1 MNCIP
6 VILSGGS
13 GSRLWPLSR
22 QTHPKQFITLTGNGT
37 SLLQQTW
44 QRVEGL
50 PMVQPP
56 LVMANEH
63 HRFLVAEQFQQ
74 LGVTP
79 TQILLEPVGRNTA
92 PAIATAALYVTDI
105 LKTDALLLVLPADH
119 FIQDVAAFQRSL
131 QWAMVPARADWL
143 VTFGIT
149 PTCPHTGYGYL
160 CCGEPLP
167 YPHTH
172 RVSTFVEKP
181 DLATAEAYLQAGNY
195 RWNSGIFLFRAQ
207 TFLEE
212 LGQYQPEIVQQC
224 RLALHQGR
232 QDLDFTRLAQDPFA
246 QCAAISVDYA
256 VMEKT
261 AKAATVPLECGWSDV
276 GSWSS
281 LWEVTPKDELG
292 NSCRGDVLTYNS
304 KDCLVHSQHRLVT
317 LLGVE
322 NLIVV
327 ETADAVLIAQQEAA
341 QEVKRLVEDLQQ
353 RQRPEA
359 QSHRQVYRPWGTY
372 DSIDQGH
379 RFQVKRITVKPGASL
394 SLQQHH
400 HRAEHW
406 IVVSG
411 TAEVTCNGKTF
422 LLTENEST
430 YIPIGAVHRL
440 ANPGKIPLEMIEV
453 QSGAYLGEDDI
464 VRFEDQYGRL
474 PSP

>member
-1 MNCIP
+1 MDCIP

-22 QTHPKQFITLTGNGT
+22 QTHPKQFITLTSNGS

-44 QRVEGL
+44 QRLQGL
-50 PMVQPP
+50 ATVQPP
-56 LVMANEH
+56 LIIANEN

-79 TQILLEPVGRNTA
+79 TQIVLEPVGRNTA
-92 PAIATAALYVTDI
+92 PAIAIAALYITDI
-105 LKTDALLLVLPADH
+105 LETDALLLVLPADH
-119 FIQDVAAFQRSL
+119 LVQDVAAFQQSL
-131 QWAMVPARADWL
+131 EWAMAPALADWL

-149 PTCPHTGYGYL
+149 PTRPHTGYGYI

-167 YPHTH
+167 EPHAH
-172 RVSTFVEKP
+172 RVTKFVEKP
-181 DLATAEAYLQAGNY
+181 DGATAEAYVQAGNY
-195 RWNSGIFLFRAQ
+195 LWNSGIFLFRAQ

-212 LGQYQPEIVQQC
+212 LGQQQPQILQQC
-224 RLALHQGR
+224 RLALQHGR
-232 QDLDFTRLAQDPFA
+232 QDLDFTRLAQEPFS
-246 QCAAISVDYA
+246 QCPSISVDYA
-256 VMEKT
+256 VMERT
-261 AKAATVPLECGWSDV
+261 TKAATVPLECGWSDV

-292 NSCRGDVLTYNS
+292 NSCRGDVLTYGS
-304 KDCLVHSQHRLVT
+304 KNCFVHSQHRLVT

-327 ETADAVLIAQQEAA
+327 ETTDAVLIAQQEAS
-341 QEVKRLVEDLQQ
+341 QDVKHLVEELQ
-353 RQRPEA
+353 RLERPEVH
-359 QSHRQVYRPWGTY
+359 SHRLVYRPWGAY
-372 DSIDQGH
+372 DSIDHGH

-411 TAEVTCNGKTF
+411 TAEVTCDGKTF

-430 YIPIGAVHRL
+430 YIPIGAIHRL

-474 PSP
+474 P

>member
-1 MNCIP
+1 MDCIP

-22 QTHPKQFITLTGNGT
+22 QTHPKQFISLTGDGT

-44 QRVEGL
+44 QRLAGL
-50 PMVQPP
+50 PHVQPP

-79 TQILLEPVGRNTA
+79 LQIVLEPVGRNTA
-92 PAIATAALYVTDI
+92 PAIAVAALYVSEV
-105 LKTDALLLVLPADH
+105 LKRDALLLVLPADH
-119 FIQDVAAFQRSL
+119 YIQDVTAFQQSL
-131 QWAMVPARADWL
+131 QWAMAPATADWL

-149 PTCPHTGYGYL
+149 PTGPHTGYGYL
-160 CCGEPLP
+160 CWGDPLP

-172 RVSTFVEKP
+172 RVTKFVEKP
-181 DLATAEAYLQAGNY
+181 DVATAESYLEAGNY
-195 RWNSGIFLFRAQ
+195 RWNSGIFLFRAK

-212 LGQYQPEIVQQC
+212 LAQYQPEIIQQC
-224 RLALHQGR
+224 RLALTEGR
-232 QDLDFTRLAQDPFA
+232 QDLDFSRLAAEPFHR
-246 QCAAISVDYA
+246 CPSISVDYA
-256 VMEKT
+256 VMEHT
-261 AKAATVPLECGWSDV
+261 RKAVTVPLDCGWSDV

-281 LWEVTPKDELG
+281 LWEVTPKDESG
-292 NSCRGDVLTYNS
+292 NSCRGDVLSYNS
-304 KDCLVHSQHRLVT
+304 KNCLVQSQHRLVA

-341 QEVKRLVEDLQQ
+341 QEVKRVVEDLQQ

-359 QSHRQVYRPWGTY
+359 HSHRQVYRPWGAY

-464 VRFEDQYGRL
+464 VRFQDQYGRL
-474 PSP
+474 D

>member
-6 VILSGGS
+6 VILSGGV

-22 QTHPKQFITLTGNGT
+22 QAHPKQFMRLTSTGE

-44 QRVEGL
+44 QRLQGL
-50 PMVQPP
+50 PQLQPP
-56 LVMANEH
+56 VVVANEA
-63 HRFLVAEQFQQ
+63 HRFLVAEQFQE

-79 TQILLEPVGRNTA
+79 TRILLEPLGRNTA
-92 PAIATAALYVTDI
+92 PAITLAALYVTEV
-105 LKTDALLLVLPADH
+105 LATDAILLVLPADH
-119 FIQDVAAFQRSL
+119 LIQDVAAFQQGL
-131 QWAMVPARADWL
+131 QRALAPAAKDWL

-149 PTCPHTGYGYL
+149 PTSPHTGYGYIRR
-160 CCGEPLP
+160 GEALSDA
-167 YPHTH
+167 HTY
-172 RVSTFVEKP
+172 RVAEFVEKP
-181 DLATAEAYLQAGNY
+181 DLATAEAYLADGHY
-195 RWNSGIFLFRAQ
+195 LWNSGMFLFRAQ
-207 TFLEE
+207 SFLAE
-212 LGQYQPEIVQQC
+212 LAQQQPEILHDC
-224 RLALHQGR
+224 RLALREGR
-232 QDLDFTRLAQDPFA
+232 EDLDFIRLAKEPLSR
-246 QCAAISVDYA
+246 CPSLSVDYG

-261 AKAATVPLECGWSDV
+261 QKAAVVPLECGWSDV
-276 GSWSS
+276 GSWAS
-281 LWEVTPKDELG
+281 LWEVTPKDEFG
-292 NSCRGDVLTYNS
+292 NSCRGDVLTYSTKN
-304 KDCLVHSQHRLVT
+304 CFVHGQHRLVA

-327 ETADAVLIAQQEAA
+327 ETADAVLIAHQEAA
-341 QEVKRLVEDLQQ
+341 QQVKQVVEQLQAQQ
-353 RQRPEA
+353 RSEA
-359 QSHRQVYRPWGTY
+359 YNHRLVYRPWGRY
-372 DSIDQGH
+372 DSIDTGH

-430 YIPIGAVHRL
+430 YIPVGAVHRL

-464 VRFEDQYGRL
+464 VRFEDRYGRETAE
-474 PSP
+474 